1 MQQVDSGSAAALVP
15 DGRVAGFVIVASA
28 VLALGAIARH
38 PTVGAA
44 RGSADV
50 LAQVAALS
58 TADEVVHGALIVLIG
73 GLLFGFT
80 VFSQRCGLHRG
91 FVVFGMIGFAVASAG
106 MIGAALIDGF
116 LIPALASRYAGAS
129 PQSIDTALH
138 VIAAAAAA
146 IQILSKFAI
155 AVTAVAVA
163 SWSVG
168 LVRST
173 GTLRTAGFV
182 GLASAVV
189 SVVIL
194 ISTRHLNPHSL
205 GIIVGLQSI
214 WYATIGILLMRGDL

>member
-58 TADEVVHGALIVLIG
+58 TADEIVHGTLIVLVG
-73 GLLFGFT
+73 ALLFGFT

-91 FVVFGMIGFAVASAG
+91 VVLLGLIGFAIASVN
-106 MIGAALIDGF
+106 MIGAALLDGF
-116 LIPALASRYAGAS
+116 LIPALASRSAGAS
-129 PQSIDTALH
+129 PQSIDVALQ
-138 VIAAAAAA
+138 VITAAATA
-146 IQILSKFAI
+146 IQILTKFAI

-168 LVRST
+168 LVRSS
-173 GTLRTAGFV
+173 GVSRTAGFV

-205 GIIVGLQSI
+205 GVIVAVQSI
-214 WYATIGILLMRGDL
+214 WYGTIGILLIRRDL